1 MEAVKKIVLSSSA
14 FKMNEMI
21 PKKYSGQGED
31 VNPPLKWD
39 SVPAGTKSLALV
51 VDDPDAPVGLWTHW
65 LVKNIPP
72 SITKIE
78 EDSVPGEEV
87 ANSWKKKSWGGPMPP
102 SGTHRYFF
110 KLYALN
116 IEKMVSTTKDQ
127 FYKEV
132 EKNKIGEASL
142 MGRYKK
148 E

>member
-1 MEAVKKIVLSSSA
+1 
-14 FKMNEMI
+14 MI
-21 PKKYSGQGED
+21 PKKYTGQGQD
-31 VNPPLKWD
+31 INPPLKWEG
-39 SVPAGTKSLALV
+39 VPEGTKSLALI

-72 SITKIE
+72 AVTEIKEHTN
-78 EDSVPGEEV
+78 PGEGV
-87 ANSWKKKSWGGPMPP
+87 VNSWKKTEWGGPMPP

-116 IEKMVSTTKDQ
+116 VDKMKATTKAM

-132 EKNKIGEASL
+132 EQQKIGEAIL
-142 MGRYKK
+142 MGKYKK